1 MESIQVGPKAMEA
14 REIQYALG
22 LPSPAYSFEEAEGNI
37 RCTVKGIGHGYGFD
51 QYGAG
56 LKAKEGWTAEK
67 YWNFIIKI
75 LL

>member
-1 MESIQVGPKAMEA
+1 MEA
-14 REIQYALG
+14 RRYNMPWG
-22 LPSPAYSFEEAEGNI
+22 SPSPAYSFEEAEGNI

-67 YWNFIIKI
+67 I
-75 LL
+75 LEFYYKNIVVVFE